1 MDNKYILSCES
12 TADIPYSHMVE
23 RDIPVIFYTY
33 TIDETEYVDN
43 MSRDPKALDDF
54 YGFIAD
60 GKLPTTS
67 QINYHKYYDY
77 FDGLLQKGDVL
88 HINFSSGLTPS
99 VNNAIQAAKALK
111 EKYPERKISV
121 IDSYC
126 ACSGYGLLVDEAADR
141 RDAGMS
147 FEELEKW
154 VLDNR
159 SKMHHQFFS
168 TDLTMFRRGGRVSG
182 PAAAVGT
189 LLGICPIMHLNELGR
204 IIAYDK
210 VKGKKKA
217 IAKTV
222 NDILSH
228 ADGGSSYSGKFYIAH
243 SNCIEMAEA
252 TKEAIKQAM
261 PNIDGDIKIF
271 DIGTIIASHTGV
283 GTVACFFFGEDRNE
297 CAKKGK

>member
-1 MDNKYILSCES
+1 MDSKYILSCES
-12 TADIPYSHMVE
+12 TADLPYAHMQE

-33 TIDETEYVDN
+33 TIDGDEYVDN
-43 MSRDPKALDDF
+43 MGKDPAALEQF
-54 YGFIAD
+54 YAFID
-60 GKLPTTS
+60 NGKLPTTS

-77 FDGLLQKGDVL
+77 FDQLLQKGDVL

-99 VNNAIQAAKALK
+99 VNNALEAANALRT
-111 EKYPERKISV
+111 KYPQRKISV

-141 RDAGMS
+141 RDSGMS
-147 FEELEKW
+147 FDELETW
-154 VLDNR
+154 VLEYR
-159 SKMHHQFFS
+159 MKMHHQFFS

-189 LLGICPIMHLNELGR
+189 LLGICPVMHLNEAGK

-210 VKGKKKA
+210 AKGKKKA

-222 NDILSH
+222 SDIVSH
-228 ADGGSSYSGKFYIAH
+228 AEGGNDYNGKFYLAH
-243 SNCIEMAEA
+243 SNCMEMALA
-252 TKEAIKQAM
+252 TKAAIEESM
-261 PNIDGDIKIF
+261 PNINGGVQIF

-283 GTVACFFFGEDRNE
+283 GTVACFFFGEDRAE
-297 CAKKGK
+297 CAKKK